1 MISRHV
7 TKFSAGPYY
16 SAGRGPV
23 SARDSCHNDARG
35 FSFFF
40 SRKGDIGFLS
50 VRFDFKRIIALA
62 GQ

>member
-23 SARDSCHNDARG
+23 SARDSCHAINDARG
-35 FSFFF
+35 FSSSF
-40 SRKGDIGFLS
+40 REKEILGFL
-50 VRFDFKRIIALA
+50 VYGLTLK
-62 GQ
+62 G